1 MKDRR
6 IITAAIQAANLG
18 VMMKKIAK
26 VNVLTFKTWARK
38 CQTGFDGVFIFFLF

>member
-26 VNVLTFKTWARK
+26 VKDIL
-38 CQTGFDGVFIFFLF
+38 L